1 MTDEP
6 RRMMSGLLA
15 AAQMRMVADDVYLV
29 EHAYTNCYVIID
41 GDAVTLVDACYPS
54 TWNTVRTGL
63 TSLGRSIAD
72 VAGLLLTH
80 GHFDHV
86 GFARQLQRRFT
97 VPVWIHEDDRW
108 LAAHPYRYRP
118 QRNRLLYPVLHPR
131 SLPVLARMV
140 AAGALRVRGVEAT
153 TTFRA
158 GRLDLPGSPVAV
170 PSPGHTAGHCA
181 FLLPER
187 DVLLS
192 GDALVTLDPYTGRT
206 GPRMVAPAATADFEL
221 NRRSLNRLA
230 DLDAKTVLPGHGDP
244 WPHGSASAVRM
255 AHHAVYA

>member
-1 MTDEP
+1 
-6 RRMMSGLLA
+6 MSGRPL
-15 AAQMRMVADDVYLV
+15 AAQMRKIVDDVYLV
-29 EHAYTNCYVIID
+29 EHADTNCYVIID

-54 TWNTVRTGL
+54 TWNTVRDGL
-63 TSLGRSIAD
+63 SSLGRSVAD

-86 GFARQLQRRFT
+86 GFAHGLRERFG

-118 QRNRLLYPVLHPR
+118 QRNRLLYPLRHPG
-131 SLPVLARMV
+131 SLPVLGRMML
-140 AAGALRVRGVEAT
+140 AGAHRVRGVEAT
-153 TTFRA
+153 TTFRT
-158 GRLDLPGSPVAV
+158 GHLDLPGSPIVV
-170 PSPGHTAGHCA
+170 PSPGHTHGHCS

-206 GPRMVAPAATADFEL
+206 GPRMVAPAATADVEL
-221 NRRSLNRLA
+221 NRQSLNDLA
-230 DLDAKTVLPGHGDP
+230 AVDARIVLPGHGLP
-244 WPHGSASAVRM
+244 WLRGSANAVRL
-255 AHHAVYA
+255 AHHATYA